1 MDNADIQQKA
11 RQAEL
16 RREALTDWVQAL
28 SGFDNG
34 KATPQ
39 QARLRQQKQV
49 EFEDKRHK
57 ESLNLQLLLL
67 KEFAAVYERVT
78 QNLTEAQT
86 AVYETLM
93 LVRGKIEE
101 AERKASRTASGRIVF
116 KDKDGH
122 AYAADGQS
130 LSDKEINSIRWN
142 PDAASQEQYHALRG
156 YESQLIGFDQ
166 RLMVIH
172 DKTEDMKGDPSEENL
187 TTMQGFDAEIEA
199 IVLDVKEVQNDL
211 GQSKQS
217 EHEFRS
223 NTTSNIPDILNPSG

>member
-1 MDNADIQQKA
+1 MDNTDIQQKA

-16 RREALTDWVQAL
+16 RRETLTDWVQAL

-39 QARLRQQKQV
+39 QARLRQQKQA

-116 KDKDGH
+116 KDQDGQ

-172 DKTEDMKGDPSEENL
+172 DKTEDMKGDPSKENL
-187 TTMQGFDAEIEA
+187 AAMQGFDAEINRASDMAKKIQAE
-199 IVLDVKEVQNDL
+199 L
-211 GQSKQS
+211 QSKPLGNAKFSS
-217 EHEFRS
+217 ELGS
-223 NTTSNIPDILNPSG
+223 DNIPAMPTL